1 MSDLPTFDFWYEF
14 ASTYS
19 YLSVARIETLARQK
33 GVLPIWKPFLLGPI
47 FREQGL
53 ADSPFN
59 LFPVKGRYMWK
70 DLERRCEKYG
80 LPFQRPTIFPQ
91 NGLRA
96 ARIATLYCE
105 EEWIHEFVRL
115 VYKAEFA
122 LGKDISQPI
131 VLKEILNYLGQP
143 DNEIFASGESPAA
156 KSLLREN
163 TEIAKS
169 LGIFGAPS
177 FIVKGELFWGDD
189 RLEDAIEFLIR
200 S

>member
-1 MSDLPTFDFWYEF
+1 MSDLPTFDFWFEF

-19 YLSVARIETLARQK
+19 YLTAGRIEKLSQQK
-33 GVLPIWKPFLLGPI
+33 GVLPVWKPFLLGPI

-59 LFPVKGRYMWK
+59 LFPMKGRYMWK
-70 DLERRCEKYG
+70 DLERRCGKYE
-80 LPFQRPTIFPQ
+80 LPFLRPAIFPQ
-91 NGLRA
+91 NGLMA
-96 ARIATLYCE
+96 ARIATAYCE
-105 EEWIHEFVRL
+105 EDWIHEFVKL

-122 LGKDISQPI
+122 LGKDISQPS
-131 VLKEILNYLGQP
+131 VLKEILNDLGQP
-143 DNEIFASGESPAA
+143 GNEIFSSSESPVS

-163 TEIAKS
+163 TETAKS